1 VLICVNLRA
10 ASAFSDFQNLNTH
23 SMNKLTLTGAMLLA
37 AAFHVAAAETT
48 LFKTDFSDGVIGKVP
63 DSLMILDGG
72 FAVVDAGGGNKV
84 LELPGAPLDTFG
96 ALFGPAGTTNM
107 AVSAKIHGTLKG
119 RRSPTFGVGL
129 NGVAGHK
136 LMVAPMKK
144 ALEIRKEDS
153 VVATVPFDW
162 KSDSWTSLKFR
173 LTEVKPGT
181 WKLEGKAWSGGDEP
195 KDWQVTAETNTAP
208 SSGKAS
214 VWGNPFA
221 GTAIRFDDVAVA
233 EVK

>member
-1 VLICVNLRA
+1 
-10 ASAFSDFQNLNTH
+10 
-23 SMNKLTLTGAMLLA
+23 MNKLTLIGTLALA
-37 AAFHVAAAETT
+37 AAMHCGAAEKT
-48 LFKTDFSDGVIGKVP
+48 LFKTDFSDGETGKVP
-63 DSLMILDGG
+63 ETLMVLDGG
-72 FAVVDAGGGNKV
+72 FGVVDVGGNKV

-96 ALFGPAGTTNM
+96 VLFGPAGTTNM
-107 AVSAKIHGTLKG
+107 SISAKIHGTIKG
-119 RRSPTFGVGL
+119 RRGPTFGVGL

-162 KSDSWTSLKFR
+162 KSDSWTSLKLQ

-181 WKLEGKAWSGGDEP
+181 WKLQGKAWSGAEEP
-195 KDWQVTAETNTAP
+195 KEWQVSTETTAAP

-221 GTAIRFDDVAVA
+221 GTPIQFDDIVVSEA
-233 EVK
+233 K

>member
-1 VLICVNLRA
+1 
-10 ASAFSDFQNLNTH
+10 
-23 SMNKLTLTGAMLLA
+23 
-37 AAFHVAAAETT
+37 
-48 LFKTDFSDGVIGKVP
+48 
-63 DSLMILDGG
+63 
-72 FAVVDAGGGNKV
+72 
-84 LELPGAPLDTFG
+84 
-96 ALFGPAGTTNM
+96 M

-119 RRSPTFGVGL
+119 RRGPTFGVGL

-162 KSDSWTSLKFR
+162 KSDSWTSLKLQ

-181 WKLEGKAWSGGDEP
+181 WKLQGKAWSGAEEP
-195 KDWQVTAETNTAP
+195 KEWQVSTETTTAP

-221 GTAIRFDDVAVA
+221 GTPIQFDDIVVSEA
-233 EVK
+233 K